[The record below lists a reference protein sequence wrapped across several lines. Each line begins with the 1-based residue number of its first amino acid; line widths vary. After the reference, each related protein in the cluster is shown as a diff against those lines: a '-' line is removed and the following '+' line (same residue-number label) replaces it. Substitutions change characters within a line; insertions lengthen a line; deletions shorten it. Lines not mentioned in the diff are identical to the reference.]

1 MTTRK
6 SKNSDQSAR
15 EEAVES
21 PQMKVLKKM
30 RIVIRA
36 AQRHS
41 AWVEKQCGVTGAQL
55 WVMKE
60 LHDAPGLRVGEVAG
74 RLAIHQTTMS
84 NLLDALVKKGYVKK
98 ERDQIDQR
106 VVKLVLSE
114 EGHHIIERAPIPAR
128 GLLQEALLKLDQK
141 SLDDLNSGLQAL
153 LNVIDRVDEDH
164 ALQPMPF
171 MM

>member
-1 MTTRK
+1 MPTRK
-6 SKNSDQSAR
+6 SKNGDQPAR
-15 EEAVES
+15 EGAVES

-30 RIVIRA
+30 RIVVRA

-114 EGHHIIERAPIPAR
+114 EGIRIIERAPMPAR